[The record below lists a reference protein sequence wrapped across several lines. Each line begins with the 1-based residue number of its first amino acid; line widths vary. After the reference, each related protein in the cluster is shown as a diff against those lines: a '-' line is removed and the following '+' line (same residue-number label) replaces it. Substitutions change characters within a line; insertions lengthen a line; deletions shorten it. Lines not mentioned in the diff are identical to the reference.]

1 MAVRT
6 RDIGPSEYKYGFRD
20 AEDQYVFKSQRGL
33 SADVVRNLSAMK
45 GEPDWMLR
53 FRLRALE
60 LFYRKPLPTWGAD
73 LSEIDFDNIFYYVKP
88 SESRA
93 RDWQE
98 VPENIKRTFDLR
110 GVPGAERKLPGGV
123 RAEDES

>member
-33 SADVVRNLSAMK
+33 SAEVVRSLSAMK
-45 GEPDWMLR
+45 GEPEWMLR

-60 LFYRKPLPTWGAD
+60 LFYRKPMPKWGAD
-73 LSEIDFDNIFYYVKP
+73 LSEK
-88 SESRA
+88 
-93 RDWQE
+93 
-98 VPENIKRTFDLR
+98 FDLTKEDR
-110 GVPGAERKLPGGV
+110 ADDLLFNEVIWRSVKGAHAPMPAPV
-123 RAEDES
+123 RAAWFFPHKTED